1 MSKAGPST
9 IDGRRLVLASA
20 SPRRAAILR
29 AAGYR
34 FDIALSGVN
43 ELLDP
48 LSEPSEI
55 AMSVAKEKALS
66 VRERAVDS
74 IVVGADTIVVVDGRM
89 LGKPAS
95 AEDARNMLGILRGR
109 RHQVVT
115 GVCVA
120 SEKAVSTGFQ
130 TTEVSFRSYA
140 SHEIDDYLAT
150 GLPFDR
156 AGAYGIQDEPFSPV
170 DSFEWCYLNV
180 VGLPMCVTGGLL
192 KDFGIDPM
200 DGRVECAGH
209 AAARIELSR

>member
-1 MSKAGPST
+1 MSKAEPST
-9 IDGRRLVLASA
+9 IDGRQLILASA

-34 FDIALSGVN
+34 FEVASSGVN
-43 ELLDP
+43 EELDP
-48 LSEPSEI
+48 LLGPTEI
-55 AMSVAKEKALS
+55 AVYVAKEKALS
-66 VRERAVDS
+66 VRERAVDT
-74 IVVGADTIVVVDGRM
+74 VVIGADTIVVVDGRL

-95 AEDARNMLGILRGR
+95 AEDARNMLGLLRGR

-120 SEKAVSTGFQ
+120 SQSAVTTGFQ
-130 TTEVSFRSYA
+130 TTEVSFRRYA

-192 KDFGIDPM
+192 KDFGIGPAN
-200 DGRVECAGH
+200 GRVECAGH
-209 AAARIELSR
+209 AATQIELNR

>member
-1 MSKAGPST
+1 MSKAGPANT
-9 IDGRRLVLASA
+9 DGRQLVLASA

-34 FDIALSGVN
+34 FVVSSSGVN
-43 ELLDP
+43 EQLDP
-48 LSEPSEI
+48 RSDPCET
-55 AMSVAKEKALS
+55 AMRVARNKAMY

-74 IVVGADTIVVVDGRM
+74 VVVGADTIVVVDGWM

-95 AEDARNMLGILRGR
+95 PEDARNMLRMLCGR

-120 SEKAVSTGFQ
+120 SQEAVTTGFQ

-140 SHEIDDYLAT
+140 SHEIEDYLAT

-156 AGAYGIQDEPFSPV
+156 AGAYGIQDEPFYPV

-192 KDFGIDPM
+192 KDFGIDPV

-209 AAARIELSR
+209 AAARIELNT

>member
-1 MSKAGPST
+1 MSRAGPAT
-9 IDGRRLVLASA
+9 IGGRRLVLASA

-34 FDIALSGVN
+34 FEVASSGVKEVLEPLSGPADIAVRF
-43 ELLDP
+43 
-48 LSEPSEI
+48 
-55 AMSVAKEKALS
+55 AKEKAMS
-66 VRERAVDS
+66 VRKRAAGA
-74 IVVGADTIVVVDGRM
+74 VVIGADTIVVVDGRM
-89 LGKPAS
+89 LGKPAT
-95 AEDARNMLGILRGR
+95 AEDARNMLRMLCGR

-120 SEKAVSTGFQ
+120 SQKAVSTGFE

-170 DSFEWCYLNV
+170 NSFEWCYLNV

-192 KDFGIDPM
+192 KDFGIDPV

-209 AAARIELSR
+209 AAARVELSR